1 MRIND
6 LRLFLLVVELGS
18 FAAAAS
24 SIGIPRASVSRRIG
38 ELEAD
43 LGTKLFTRTTRQL
56 SLTPTGENYHQQL
69 MEIIPR
75 LESLNESV
83 KNQRNMPTG
92 SVKLGLVGDADV
104 VTHHLLQDF
113 LKNYPL
119 ITLETHVSNLGYHDI
134 LNYGLDA
141 CIHIGNIKDNSFVAR
156 PLMRVCRKLY
166 ASPDY
171 IAAHGMPTSLD
182 DLGQHALMIYRL
194 QNGELEDRWKFNL
207 GEYRV
212 KSRLVS
218 NSSQYIRHA
227 ILSGAGISLLS
238 ELSVVEHLQLGN
250 LVEVLPEYEVY
261 VDDAWL
267 VYPSRKGMTHA
278 ARLLIDSLIHEASK
292 TPDVT
297 LSQNS

>member
-1 MRIND
+1 
-6 LRLFLLVVELGS
+6 
-18 FAAAAS
+18 
-24 SIGIPRASVSRRIG
+24 
-38 ELEAD
+38 
-43 LGTKLFTRTTRQL
+43 
-56 SLTPTGENYHQQL
+56 
-69 MEIIPR
+69 
-75 LESLNESV
+75 
-83 KNQRNMPTG
+83 MPTG

-182 DLGQHALMIYRL
+182 DLSQHALMIYRL